1 MPHPQ
6 EPSDSNPIDQKVS
19 DRKIEA
25 NRENAKK
32 STGPRTIAG
41 KLAMCRNATKHGLL
55 SKALIFQDKQE
66 EAEFQELVNDLVEE
80 LQPQSVVERVLT
92 DEIAVSLWKIA
103 TAERWALQELYSR
116 RTAATAILD
125 VFINSSDGAGNP
137 FSKQGKK
144 VRNAARAGWDC
155 RELVVRV
162 GGNDEPGPLDE
173 SLLSSPEKKKS
184 KFQFEAKLGDSAQTI
199 LRYQT
204 TWKRDLYRAIESLRK
219 LQRTR
224 TAAESAS
231 PITG

>member
-1 MPHPQ
+1 MPSQ
-6 EPSDSNPIDQKVS
+6 DPSDSSPVDQTVS

-41 KLAMCRNATKHGLL
+41 KLAMRRNATKHGLL
-55 SKALIFQDKQE
+55 SKALIFHDKQE
-66 EAEFQELVNDLVEE
+66 EAEFQEVVNDLVEE
-80 LQPQSVVERVLT
+80 FQPQGVVERALT

-103 TAERWALQELYSR
+103 TAERWVLEELYSR
-116 RTAATAILD
+116 RNAATAILD
-125 VFINSSDGAGNP
+125 VFINSSDSAGNP
-137 FSKQGKK
+137 FSKQEKK

-155 RELVVRV
+155 RELIVKV
-162 GGNDEPGPLDE
+162 GGNDEPSSME
-173 SLLSSPEKKKS
+173 LSFSSQEKKKS
-184 KFQFEAKLGDSAQTI
+184 RLQFEAKLGDSADTI

-204 TWKRDLYRAIESLRK
+204 TWKRDLYRAIESLRN

-224 TAAESAS
+224 TAAEGPS